1 MNELAMNENN
11 ELFELVVLQLNIQK
25 DITNRLLTLIVHLVE
40 EVKIM
45 KKVRG
50 FPPDNNN
57 RN

>member
-1 MNELAMNENN
+1 MNENN